1 MFGGCDAA
9 KGAVVALEE
18 LEVPFMRGRRD
29 CNHKVINVEENYA
42 LGNARMEGG

>member
-18 LEVPFMRGRRD
+18 LNVPFMRGRCD
-29 CNHKVINVEENYA
+29 CNHKVINVGANYA
-42 LGNARMEGG
+42 LENARM